1 MDHIR
6 ARYMEV
12 ELMME
17 VEVEVEVEVY
27 IPNMDKLKLRL

>member
-17 VEVEVEVEVY
+17 VEVEVEVY
-27 IPNMDKLKLRL
+27 IPNMGKLRLRL